1 MRDDYRPLAA
11 APQLHQDWDDPQ
23 DEERSVTWPE
33 LFFDLF
39 FVAAIS
45 NLSHLFDERPDAPNA
60 GGVCILVCIRRQVMP
75 PVQQHIRLR

>member
-1 MRDDYRPLAA
+1 MQDVYRPLAA

-23 DEERSVTWPE
+23 DEQRNVTWPE
-33 LFFDLF
+33 LYFDLF

-60 GGVCILVCIRRQVMP
+60 GAVRTLSFQVLGIA
-75 PVQQHIRLR
+75 VQWL